1 MALSREEIAADL
13 AWRYVEHVR
22 AAEAEPLTDEEL
34 EQLVAVLKSVAP
46 TGEALTDAEVEE
58 RRTAVRRRL
67 EALQPPAAAPARAF
81 GYAARPRTSVPSP
94 VVPAWRFRVACAFTA
109 ALALLLGTVGFWH
122 KAPIVVRRLVIPRDI
137 RGVEAM
143 DEKQAHRMLPEM
155 VSNHLSPQQEKDLM
169 AHMLVC
175 PGCFNAYQQMKP
187 HQQSA
192 EAGVLMLAS
201 GEAEIPTL
209 PAYPGRR
216 DRVTP

>member
-22 AAEAEPLTDEEL
+22 TAESEPLTDEEL
-34 EQLVAVLKSVAP
+34 EDLVGVLKSVAP
-46 TGEALTDAEVEE
+46 TGEALTEVEVEE
-58 RRTAVRRRL
+58 RRAAVRRRL
-67 EALQPPAAAPARAF
+67 EALHPPPPATARPFDSAGSAPAKIP
-81 GYAARPRTSVPSP
+81 ART
-94 VVPAWRFRVACAFTA
+94 VPAWRFRAVCAFA
-109 ALALLLGTVGFWH
+109 SALVVLLGTVGLWH
-122 KAPIVVRRLVIPRDI
+122 KPPVQVRRVVIPRDI

-187 HQQSA
+187 HSQSA
-192 EAGVLMLAS
+192 EAGVTMLAL
-201 GEAEIPTL
+201 GEANIPALHGSNQEVDWT
-209 PAYPGRR
+209 
-216 DRVTP
+216 TP